1 MTLSNSSVLDK
12 ANFLSIFLPCKK
24 RYGRRRTVPSII
36 LISSSSSCCWRDL
49 KGLLN
54 VENNHV
60 LLLRPHS
67 NGAPGGQGVLATAMN
82 ESCRRIDT
90 VSSNGAA
97 SDFHKDDAFRHHG
110 KLAA

>member
-24 RYGRRRTVPSII
+24 RYGSRHRSPSF
-36 LISSSSSCCWRDL
+36 LVNSSSSLCWRDM

-54 VENNHV
+54 VENDHV
-60 LLLRPHS
+60 FLLRPHS

-90 VSSNGAA
+90 VSFNGAA
-97 SDFHKDDAFRHHG
+97 RDFHKDDACRHHG